1 MKHWK
6 TKEEMGNGFQ
16 FNEKDH
22 RENEY
27 NSLIN
32 PMKHETNLMRTYYL
46 IRDVW
51 DRESKLKLKEFLDE
65 NLEVEYEK

>member
-16 FNEKDH
+16 FNEKEH
-22 RENEY
+22 KENEY

-65 NLEVEYEK
+65 NIEESKE